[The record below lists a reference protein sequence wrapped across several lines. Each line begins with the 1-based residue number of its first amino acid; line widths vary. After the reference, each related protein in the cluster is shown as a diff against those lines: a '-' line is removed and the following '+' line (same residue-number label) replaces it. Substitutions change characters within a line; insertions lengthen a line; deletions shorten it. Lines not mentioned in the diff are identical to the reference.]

1 METLSWEA
9 RLAVVGFKMEDSMLF
24 LPDIILIYLIF
35 NKLWFSI
42 NVRAMQNSFSLEEYR
57 IGTT

>member
-9 RLAVVGFKMEDSMLF
+9 RLAVVGFKRKDSMLF

-42 NVRAMQNSFSLEEYR
+42 NVKAMQNSFSLEEYR